1 MDSWAEELLAMAK
14 RLPRQTRLQIAAE
27 LQRDDEQGDNA
38 EVEAAWRDEVVRRIQ
53 RYLDGETTML
63 DGDAVYQRL
72 RAKYAP

>member
-1 MDSWAEELLAMAK
+1 MAK

-38 EVEAAWRDEVVRRIQ
+38 EGEAAWRDEVVRRIQ

>member
-1 MDSWAEELLAMAK
+1 MAK